1 MGFLGQARTSREEA
15 DHVRRSFSE
24 CGQFHRRKKRESRV
38 SVGAADRRQ
47 VCGNN
52 SCWDHDAV
60 SCSPDFRLSPV
71 NPSIFHEELGSS
83 HVFELSMR
91 AWITRRQEFWRT
103 IARTGRSCGTQRPPR
118 TIRTPRR
125 RRRTTLSNASIAGSL
140 HIARRS
146 WGSAAGG
153 LDLAKGKQLSVDQ
166 NVERYCKEEED
177 ECPDRSDSPFF
188 RLVLWGVT
196 GDGVTRQM
204 LPVFR
209 YW

>member
-1 MGFLGQARTSREEA
+1 MGFLGQAKTSREEA

-38 SVGAADRRQ
+38 SVGAANRRQ
-47 VCGNN
+47 ACGNN

-71 NPSIFHEELGSS
+71 NPSIFNEELGSRQ
-83 HVFELSMR
+83 VFELSTKSVANEAPR
-91 AWITRRQEFWRT
+91 VLRT

-177 ECPDRSDSPFF
+177 ECPNRSDSPFF
-188 RLVLWGVT
+188 WLVLWSVT

-204 LPVFR
+204 LPVFH
-209 YW
+209 

>member
-1 MGFLGQARTSREEA
+1 MGFLGQAKTSREEA

-60 SCSPDFRLSPV
+60 SCSPDFTLSPV
-71 NPSIFHEELGSS
+71 NPSIFNEELGSS

-125 RRRTTLSNASIAGSL
+125 RRRTTLSKRQHCWISSYCATIVGFCGRRIRPSEGKTIIRGSE
-140 HIARRS
+140 RRAILQ
-146 WGSAAGG
+146 GRGG
-153 LDLAKGKQLSVDQ
+153 RMS
-166 NVERYCKEEED
+166 R
-177 ECPDRSDSPFF
+177 
-188 RLVLWGVT
+188 
-196 GDGVTRQM
+196 
-204 LPVFR
+204 PV
-209 YW
+209 

>member
-1 MGFLGQARTSREEA
+1 VARSGHHEQSE
-15 DHVRRSFSE
+15 RR
-24 CGQFHRRKKRESRV
+24 
-38 SVGAADRRQ
+38 D
-47 VCGNN
+47 
-52 SCWDHDAV
+52 DDAE
-60 SCSPDFRLSPV
+60 P
-71 NPSIFHEELGSS
+71 PS
-83 HVFELSMR
+83 
-91 AWITRRQEFWRT
+91 A
-103 IARTGRSCGTQRPPR
+103 
-118 TIRTPRR
+118 
-125 RRRTTLSNASIAGSL
+125 NASIAGSL

-204 LPVFR
+204 LPVFH
-209 YW
+209 

>member
-38 SVGAADRRQ
+38 SVGAANRRQ
-47 VCGNN
+47 ACGNN

-71 NPSIFHEELGSS
+71 NPNIFNEELGSS
-83 HVFELSMR
+83 HVFELSTKGADNEAPR
-91 AWITRRQEFWRT
+91 VLRT
-103 IARTGRSCGTQRPPR
+103 IARTGRSCDTQRPSR
-118 TIRTPRR
+118 TIRTPPNHP
-125 RRRTTLSNASIAGSL
+125 SNASIAGSC

-204 LPVFR
+204 LPVFH
-209 YW
+209 